1 MVQVRAQ
8 QPVNTDGSIDLEL
21 WLNQL
26 QTLSPA
32 SSRQALAEACEFV
45 RKVDSRPVTA
55 ASSWSGHSSCFQ
67 IGLEI
72 AEILADLKLDEDSL
86 LAALVYRAVREGKA
100 SLAEVE
106 QRFGTAVSKL
116 VEGVLRMAAIS
127 ASLGPSSPAVPGA
140 ESQVETLRKMLVAL
154 VDDVRLALIKLA
166 ERTVAIRSL
175 KGASEERKARVAR
188 EVFDIYA
195 PLAHRL
201 GIGQLKWE
209 LEDLAFRYLEP
220 LQYKKIAGLL
230 DERRL
235 DRERFIQDVMSELNR
250 ALAAVGIKAHI
261 SGRAKHIYSIWRKMQ
276 RKGLS
281 FNQIYDVRAL
291 RVLVPEVSDCYS
303 ALGIVHGRAKHIYS
317 IWRKMQ
323 RKGLSFN
330 QIYDVRALRV
340 LVPEV
345 SDCYS
350 ALGIVHGL
358 WRHIPREFDDY
369 ITSPK
374 ENGYRIGPQGKVLE
388 VQVRTHAMHEE
399 AELGVCAHWRYK
411 GTDVKAGASH
421 YEEKMAWLRQVI
433 EWHEELGDIG
443 GLAGQ
448 LRLDIEQ
455 DRVYVFTPN
464 GHAIDLPQGATPLD
478 FAYRLH
484 TEIGHRCRGAKVG
497 GRIVP
502 LNYSLQTG
510 EQVEIITAKQD
521 QPRRDWLNPNLG
533 YVTTARAR
541 AKIVHWFKLQAREQN
556 VAAGKALLERELARL
571 ALPKVDYDKLAAKAN
586 LKTAEDLFAALGAGD
601 VRINHLLGLAQ
612 QLLEPRRSGQLE
624 LMPRRST
631 SPRSSKP
638 DDIHI
643 EGVGNLLTQM
653 AGCCQP
659 LPGDAIAGYITQ
671 GRGVSIH
678 RQDCAEFLQLAER
691 EPQRIIAV
699 NWGRAQLKTWPVDIL
714 VRAWDRPGLL
724 RDITQIL
731 LNEKINVL
739 GLNTQ
744 SNKDDGIA
752 DMALSLEVPSLDA
765 LGRLLARIAQLPNI
779 IEARRQHH

>member
-1 MVQVRAQ
+1 M
-8 QPVNTDGSIDLEL
+8 
-21 WLNQL
+21 
-26 QTLSPA
+26 
-32 SSRQALAEACEFV
+32 
-45 RKVDSRPVTA
+45 
-55 ASSWSGHSSCFQ
+55 
-67 IGLEI
+67 
-72 AEILADLKLDEDSL
+72 
-86 LAALVYRAVREGKA
+86 
-100 SLAEVE
+100 
-106 QRFGTAVSKL
+106 
-116 VEGVLRMAAIS
+116 
-127 ASLGPSSPAVPGA
+127 
-140 ESQVETLRKMLVAL
+140 
-154 VDDVRLALIKLA
+154 VDDVRVALIKLA

-175 KGASEERKARVAR
+175 KEASEERRQRVAR

-209 LEDLAFRYLEP
+209 LEDLSFRYLEP

-235 DRERFIQDVMSELNR
+235 DREGFIKAVMSELGA
-250 ALAAVGIKAHI
+250 ALEAVGIKAQI

-276 RKGLS
+276 RKGLPFS
-281 FNQIYDVRAL
+281 QIYDVRAL
-291 RVLVPEVSDCYS
+291 RVLVP
-303 ALGIVHGRAKHIYS
+303 
-317 IWRKMQ
+317 Q
-323 RKGLSFN
+323 
-330 QIYDVRALRV
+330 
-340 LVPEV
+340 V

-374 ENGYRIGPQGKVLE
+374 ENGYRSLHTAVIGPQGKVLE

-411 GTDVKAGASH
+411 GTDVKSGAASH

-478 FAYRLH
+478 FAYRVH

-502 LNYSLQTG
+502 LNYCLQTG
-510 EQVEIITAKQD
+510 EQVEIITAKQGT
-521 QPRRDWLNPNLG
+521 PSRDWLNPNLG
-533 YVTTARAR
+533 YISTARAR

-556 VAAGKALLERELARL
+556 VAAGKALLERELSRL
-571 ALPKVDYDKLAAKAN
+571 ALAKVDYEQLAGKAN
-586 LKTAEDLFAALGAGD
+586 LKNAEDLFAALGAGD
-601 VRINHLLGLAQ
+601 LRLNHLLNLAQ
-612 QLLEPRRSGQLE
+612 QLLEPRRSAQLE
-624 LMPRRST
+624 LLS
-631 SPRSSKP
+631 SKRSSASGKTVHA

-659 LPGDAIAGYITQ
+659 LPGDAIIGYITQ

-678 RQDCAEFLQLAER
+678 RQDCAELLQLAER
-691 EPQRIIAV
+691 EPQRIISV
-699 NWGRAQLKTWPVDIL
+699 DWGRAQPKTWPVDIL
-714 VRAWDRPGLL
+714 IRAFDRTGLI
-724 RDITQIL
+724 RDISQIL

-744 SNKDDGIA
+744 TSSSDGTA
-752 DMALSLEVPSLDA
+752 TMALTLEVPSLDA
-765 LGRLLARIAQLPNI
+765 LGRLLSRIAQLPNI
-779 IEARRQHH
+779 IEARRQRSG